1 MLQNLDTHKSQ
12 VIKKVLKM
20 QPDESLN
27 LMDHIEGKFS
37 QHHLVDKQ
45 SKKKLI
51 KAVPVAPGVA
61 MGCALVVKNPKDL
74 QRINP
79 ESILI
84 CSRMSPVYSI
94 VFQKVQGIISEKGGI
109 CSTAATVAREYGLPA
124 VTGAHSAREM
134 ISDGDLIRIDGC
146 NGTVQIKAKA
156 LACKV

>member
-1 MLQNLDTHKSQ
+1 MLQNSNTHKSQ
-12 VIKKVLKM
+12 VIEKVLKV
-20 QPDESLN
+20 QPDETLN
-27 LMDHIEGKFS
+27 LIDHIEGKFS
-37 QHHLVDKQ
+37 QNHLADEKSQ
-45 SKKKLI
+45 KKLI

-61 MGCALVVKNPKDL
+61 MGYALVVKTPEDL

-94 VFQKVQGIISEKGGI
+94 VFQMVRGIISEKGGI
-109 CSTAATVAREYGLPA
+109 CSTTATVAREYGLPA
-124 VTGAHSAREM
+124 VTGARLTREM

-146 NGTVQIKAKA
+146 NGIVQIKAKA